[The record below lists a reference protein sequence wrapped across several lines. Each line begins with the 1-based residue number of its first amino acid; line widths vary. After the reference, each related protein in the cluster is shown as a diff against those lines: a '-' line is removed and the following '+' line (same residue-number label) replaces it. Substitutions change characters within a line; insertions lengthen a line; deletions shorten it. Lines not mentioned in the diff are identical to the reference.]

1 MNHFLNTF
9 PVSQGTKVLF
19 WGMHVYLLYVAAQ
32 MDEDI
37 KCQHSKD
44 LKAANWKA
52 QQSAGS
58 EMGFGSNCGGQ
69 YGLRERR
76 KQD

>member
-1 MNHFLNTF
+1 MY
-9 PVSQGTKVLF
+9 
-19 WGMHVYLLYVAAQ
+19 VYLLDVAAQ

-52 QQSAGS
+52 
-58 EMGFGSNCGGQ
+58 
-69 YGLRERR
+69 
-76 KQD
+76 